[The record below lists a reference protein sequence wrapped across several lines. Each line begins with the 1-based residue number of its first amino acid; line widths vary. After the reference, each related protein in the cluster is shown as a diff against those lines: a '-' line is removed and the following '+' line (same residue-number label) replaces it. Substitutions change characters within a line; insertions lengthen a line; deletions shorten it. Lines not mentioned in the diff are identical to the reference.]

1 MIFEKLFS
9 GEAAGIFG
17 IGYAD
22 PIAVGLICTALLL
35 VLVMS
40 GVRVV
45 FAASIA
51 GIIGLVELIGVGPA
65 LGNVGAIPFSK
76 SVTFV
81 LGLLPIFILI
91 GFLAFQAGMT
101 KQLFEA
107 AKAWVGFVPGGLA
120 VATVFATAGFAAV
133 SGASTATAAVFSRVA
148 IPEMLKEG
156 YDKKLAA
163 GVVAAGGTLASL
175 IPPSAILIIY
185 AIIVEESVGA
195 LLLAGFLPGIFS
207 AFVYAGIIIIWA
219 KINPNLAP
227 ASRRYTLKE
236 KVKSLPDILPI
247 AIVISVIISAIYA
260 GWATPTE
267 AGALGAFVVLII
279 ALYNGIKIQSL
290 KFALIET
297 AKLVAMIF
305 SIIWGVL
312 IFVRF
317 LGFSGLPETF
327 ANWIISL
334 SFDPYIIL
342 LMILMGYVVLGM
354 FIDAIGLLLLTLPVV
369 YPAIILLNGGPDVTA
384 EQSAFGMTFNQVSIW
399 FGIIVVKMA
408 EVCLITPPIG
418 LNCFVVAGVRK
429 DIPVTDV
436 FKGVTLFF
444 VADILTIIA
453 LVLFPSIITW
463 LPDLMMS

>member
-207 AFVYAGIIIIWA
+207 AFVYAGIIIVWA

-236 KVKSLPDILPI
+236 KVKSLPGILPI

-429 DIPVTDV
+429 DIQVTDV

>member
-1 MIFEKLFS
+1 MIFDKLFS

-22 PIAVGLICTALLL
+22 PITVGLICTGILLIL
-35 VLVMS
+35 VFS

-51 GIIGLVELIGVGPA
+51 GIIGLVELIGAGPA
-65 LGNVGAIPFSK
+65 LGNIGAIPFSK

-101 KQLFEA
+101 KQLFQA

-195 LLLAGFLPGIFS
+195 LLLAGFLPGVFS
-207 AFVYAGIIIIWA
+207 AFVYAGIIIVWA
-219 KINPNLAP
+219 KINPKLAP
-227 ASRRYTLKE
+227 ASSRYSLKDKIKTLPG
-236 KVKSLPDILPI
+236 VLPI

-279 ALYNGIKIQSL
+279 ALYKGIKVESL

-334 SFDPYIIL
+334 PFDPYIIL
-342 LMILMGYVVLGM
+342 LMILLGYVVLGM

-444 VADILTIIA
+444 IADILTIIA
-453 LVLFPSIITW
+453 LVLFPTIITW

>member
-1 MIFEKLFS
+1 VFEKLLS
-9 GEAAGIFG
+9 GQPSGIFG
-17 IGYAD
+17 IGYED
-22 PIAVGLICTALLL
+22 PTTVGIICTIILLIM
-35 VLVMS
+35 VVS

-51 GIIGLVELIGVGPA
+51 GIIGLVELIGIGPA
-65 LGNVGAIPFSK
+65 LGNIGAIPYSK

-91 GFLAFQAGMT
+91 GFLAYQAGMT
-101 KQLFEA
+101 RQLYEA
-107 AKAWVGFVPGGLA
+107 AKAWIGFVPGGLA

-175 IPPSAILIIY
+175 IPPSAILVIY

-207 AFVYAGIIIIWA
+207 AFVYGAIIIIWA
-219 KINPNLAP
+219 KMNPNLGP
-227 ASRRYTLKE
+227 PGRRYSFNE
-236 KVKSLPDILPI
+236 KIKALPGILPI
-247 AIVISVIISAIYA
+247 AIVITVIISAIYA

-279 ALYNGIKIQSL
+279 AIMRGLKLQSL
-290 KFALIET
+290 NFALMET

-334 SFDPYIIL
+334 PFDPYIVLILIL
-342 LMILMGYVVLGM
+342 LGYVILGM

-384 EQSAFGMTFNQVSIW
+384 AESPFGMTFNQVSVW

-444 VADILTIIA
+444 IADILTI
-453 LVLFPSIITW
+453 LVLIMFPQIITW
-463 LPDLMMS
+463 LPDLMIS

>member
-1 MIFEKLFS
+1 MIFDKLFS

-22 PIAVGLICTALLL
+22 PITVGLICTGILLIL
-35 VLVMS
+35 VFS

-51 GIIGLVELIGVGPA
+51 GIIGLVELIGAGPA
-65 LGNVGAIPFSK
+65 LGNIGAIPFSK

-101 KQLFEA
+101 KQLFQA

-195 LLLAGFLPGIFS
+195 LLLAGFLPGVFS
-207 AFVYAGIIIIWA
+207 AFVYAGIIIVWA
-219 KINPNLAP
+219 KINPKLAP
-227 ASRRYTLKE
+227 ASSRYSLKDKIKTLPG
-236 KVKSLPDILPI
+236 VLPI

-279 ALYNGIKIQSL
+279 ALYKGIKIESL

-334 SFDPYIIL
+334 PFDPYIIL
-342 LMILMGYVVLGM
+342 LMILLGYVVLGM

-444 VADILTIIA
+444 IADILTIIA
-453 LVLFPSIITW
+453 LVLFPTIITW

>member
-1 MIFEKLFS
+1 MFEKLLS
-9 GEAAGIFG
+9 GQPSGIYG
-17 IGYAD
+17 IGYDD
-22 PIAVGLICTALLL
+22 PTTVGIICTIILLIM
-35 VLVMS
+35 VVS

-65 LGNVGAIPFSK
+65 LGNIGAIPYSK

-91 GFLAFQAGMT
+91 GFLAYQAGMT
-101 KQLFEA
+101 RQLYEA
-107 AKAWVGFVPGGLA
+107 AKAWIGFVPGGLA

-207 AFVYAGIIIIWA
+207 AIVYGGIIIIWA
-219 KINPNLAP
+219 KMNPDLGP
-227 ASRRYTLKE
+227 PGRRYSFNE
-236 KVKSLPDILPI
+236 KMKALPGIIPI
-247 AIVISVIISAIYA
+247 AIVITVIISAIYA

-279 ALYNGIKIQSL
+279 AIMRGL
-290 KFALIET
+290 KLQALNFALIET

-334 SFDPYIIL
+334 PFDPYTVLILIL
-342 LMILMGYVVLGM
+342 LGYVILGM

-384 EQSAFGMTFNQVSIW
+384 DQSPFGMTFNQVSVW

-444 VADILTIIA
+444 IADILTI
-453 LVLFPSIITW
+453 LVLIMFPQIITW

>member
-1 MIFEKLFS
+1 MFEKLLS
-9 GEAAGIFG
+9 GQPSGIFG
-17 IGYAD
+17 IGYDD
-22 PIAVGLICTALLL
+22 PTTVGIICTIILLIM
-35 VLVMS
+35 VVS

-65 LGNVGAIPFSK
+65 LGNIGAIPYSK

-91 GFLAFQAGMT
+91 GFLAYQAGMT
-101 KQLFEA
+101 RQLYEA
-107 AKAWVGFVPGGLA
+107 AKAWIGFVPGGLA

-207 AFVYAGIIIIWA
+207 AIVYGGIIIIWA
-219 KINPNLAP
+219 KINPDLGP
-227 ASRRYTLKE
+227 PGRRYSFNE
-236 KVKSLPDILPI
+236 KMKALPGIIPI
-247 AIVISVIISAIYA
+247 AIVITVIISAIYA

-279 ALYNGIKIQSL
+279 AIMRGL
-290 KFALIET
+290 KLQALNFALIET

-334 SFDPYIIL
+334 PFDPYTVLILIL
-342 LMILMGYVVLGM
+342 LGYVILGM

-384 EQSAFGMTFNQVSIW
+384 DQSPFGMTFNQVSVW

-436 FKGVTLFF
+436 FKGVTIFF
-444 VADILTIIA
+444 IADILTI
-453 LVLFPSIITW
+453 LVLIMFPAIITW
-463 LPDLMMS
+463 LPDLMM

>member
-1 MIFEKLFS
+1 MFEKLLS
-9 GEAAGIFG
+9 GQPSGIFG
-17 IGYAD
+17 IGYDD
-22 PIAVGLICTALLL
+22 PTTVGIICTIILLIM
-35 VLVMS
+35 VVS

-65 LGNVGAIPFSK
+65 LGNIGAIPYSK

-91 GFLAFQAGMT
+91 GFLAYQAGMT
-101 KQLFEA
+101 RQLYEA
-107 AKAWVGFVPGGLA
+107 AKAWIGFVPGGLA

-163 GVVAAGGTLASL
+163 GVVAAGGALASL

-207 AFVYAGIIIIWA
+207 AIVYGGIIIIWA
-219 KINPNLAP
+219 KMNPDLGP
-227 ASRRYTLKE
+227 PGRRYSFNE
-236 KVKSLPDILPI
+236 KMKALPGIIPI
-247 AIVISVIISAIYA
+247 AIVITVIISAIYA

-279 ALYNGIKIQSL
+279 AIMRGL
-290 KFALIET
+290 KLQALNFALIET

-334 SFDPYIIL
+334 PFDPYTVLILIL
-342 LMILMGYVVLGM
+342 LGYVILGM

-384 EQSAFGMTFNQVSIW
+384 VQSPFGMTFNQVSVW

-444 VADILTIIA
+444 IADILTI
-453 LVLFPSIITW
+453 LVLIMFPQIITW

>member
-148 IPEMLKEG
+148 IPEMLKEV

-236 KVKSLPDILPI
+236 KVKSLPGILPI